1 MTPAERRETDR
12 DDAEA
17 LALETDGAALLAE
30 IDARRSAAAP
40 PAGAPLL
47 YPFSDSFEVGRL
59 HSTILLKR
67 QYEALGQNLI
77 NQMSLPES
85 DDPDMFTRYDGGGRA
100 KVIWCTPRSGRHAIT
115 ARRGRQISQFL
126 RHFRVVAPLRDVL
139 LEFVHVLLVRLVWL
153 VYVGGRGGPPHRDP
167 SEHIIWSGPRGHVV
181 AGVAALR
188 LVGTAAT
195 ATPGEGRPLRF
206 SVAPVG
212 VGNQGGRIE
221 GDGTE
226 ETALTLRRNNT
237 GDLLLLLVTMYS
249 SASPFLHQ
257 AVSGSGGHCSDV
269 LTVRAPPPPPPGP
282 TDSAASATPD
292 MSKCLPE
299 LAADA
304 LGLLRR
310 CGWEVVV
317 DAQTPARV
325 VR

>member
-1 MTPAERRETDR
+1 MRRPY
-12 DDAEA
+12 
-17 LALETDGAALLAE
+17 LALGTDGAALFAE
-30 IDARRSAAAP
+30 IDARRSVAAP
-40 PAGAPLL
+40 PAGAPLF

-59 HSTILLKR
+59 GSSPLLNR
-67 QYEALGQNLI
+67 QYEALGRKLI
-77 NQMSLPES
+77 NQVSRPES
-85 DDPDMFTRYDGGGRA
+85 DDPDMYNRYDGGQRA
-100 KVIWCTPRSGRHAIT
+100 KVIWCTPRSARRAIT

-126 RHFRVVAPLRDVL
+126 RHFHVVAPLRGVL
-139 LEFVHVLLVRLVWL
+139 LGVLHVLLVRLVWL
-153 VYVGGRGGPPHRDP
+153 IYVGGRGGPPHRDP
-167 SEHIIWSGPRGHVV
+167 SEHLIWSGPRGHVV
-181 AGVAALR
+181 AGVTALR

-206 SVAPVG
+206 SVARVG
-212 VGNQGGRIE
+212 VGNQGERTE

-237 GDLLLLLVTMYS
+237 GDLLLLLATIYS
-249 SASPFLHQ
+249 SASPFFHQ

-269 LTVRAPPPPPPGP
+269 LAVRAPPPPPPGP

-292 MSKCLPE
+292 MSQGFPE
-299 LAADA
+299 LAAGA

-310 CGWEVVV
+310 CGWEVIV